1 MRTLRVIFKI
11 LAFVQWLAACGSA
24 VFATV
29 TAVDFFNQFGAQD
42 IPPIGGEAA
51 VLMAQLLILT
61 GYVLALFLCLSALYC
76 DNVVARRES
85 KSRMANPLSGGE
97 PRVEADGRRGNTV
110 DSNAGS
116 PERQV

>member
-1 MRTLRVIFKI
+1 MRVLRIIFKT

-24 VFATV
+24 LFATV
-29 TAVDFFNQFGAQD
+29 TAVDFFEQFSAEN

-76 DNVVARRES
+76 DNVVARREG
-85 KSRMANPLSGGE
+85 KSRVAKPLSGGE
-97 PRVEADGRRGNTV
+97 PPREPDGQRGNIV
-110 DSNAGS
+110 DSDAGS
-116 PERQV
+116 PERQG

>member
-1 MRTLRVIFKI
+1 MRAVRIIFKT

-29 TAVDFFNQFGAQD
+29 TAVDFFEQFSAED

-76 DNVVARRES
+76 DNAVARRED
-85 KSRMANPLSGGE
+85 KSRMAYAAPGGE
-97 PRVEADGRRGNTV
+97 PPGVPESERGNLVGADT
-110 DSNAGS
+110 GS
-116 PERQV
+116 PERSA